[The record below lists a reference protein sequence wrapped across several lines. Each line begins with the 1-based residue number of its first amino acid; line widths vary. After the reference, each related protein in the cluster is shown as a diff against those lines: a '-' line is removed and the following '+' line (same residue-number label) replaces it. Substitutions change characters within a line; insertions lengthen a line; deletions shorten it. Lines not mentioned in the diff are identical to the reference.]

1 MYTQLC
7 INTNHGMSF
16 TIQGGFDYQMWF
28 WILISKT
35 NFCNVTLNCLRKSY
49 ISSMGPLSN
58 AYMHKVVQ
66 GRLCGSNIHS
76 VCAGLT
82 SCSYFYCPTKTQDL
96 PKAQRKL
103 NKSYHHLLIGFL
115 GFWCIGWI
123 ALWQTWKSS
132 QTNKRHHKHVGPA
145 IRQDVVQSTYCVH
158 TLHTKKISS
167 NLNSLNGFTKETGS
181 SNVKLVLI
189 R

>member
-35 NFCNVTLNCLRKSY
+35 NFCNVSLNCLRKSY

-66 GRLCGSNIHS
+66 GHLCGSNIHS
-76 VCAGLT
+76 MCAGLT
-82 SCSYFYCPTKTQDL
+82 SCSYVYCPHKNTRL

-123 ALWQTWKSS
+123 ETFDKLED
-132 QTNKRHHKHVGPA
+132 HHKQTKG
-145 IRQDVVQSTYCVH
+145 ITN
-158 TLHTKKISS
+158 TLALPIDKMLYNLPTVYTLCTPKKSVPI
-167 NLNSLNGFTKETGS
+167 
-181 SNVKLVLI
+181 
-189 R
+189 